1 MKLPIMINEDSSGD
15 PGDIPQRAY
24 APGEILGDIVD
35 AYESTHRSD
44 FDIFIHFED
53 LSEDEMKAVI
63 RMEVVAYESWLMEG
77 YEETVSD
84 KEEANDDGDD

>member
-15 PGDIPQRAY
+15 PGDLPRRAY
-24 APGEILGDIVD
+24 SPGEIVGDLTD

-53 LSEDEMKAVI
+53 LSLEEMQAVI
-63 RMEVVAYESWLMEG
+63 RMEVAAYETWLMDG
-77 YEETVSD
+77 YEEITADSD
-84 KEEANDDGDD
+84 